1 MANLA
6 IYKDN
11 YIESTAISNYF
22 IDNYMKDAND
32 AQLKVYLYLVR
43 MVHANMAF
51 GVSDIADKFNHTEKD
66 ILRALRYWEKQN
78 LLSLEFDPGKNLT
91 AIHLRGLGSGMNC
104 GITTAGGNNMAGN
117 SALPAGGAIAGAS
130 AASAGNGTAA
140 NATAAGSPAGG
151 SHPVAAG
158 NDALSN
164 PMAMGGETLGNPMAM
179 GNDALGNPMAIDSS
193 TLGNPMTIGSETLG
207 NPAAAEGGNT
217 VTFCQ
222 QRQLSLADIE
232 PAREQMTVPGGAG
245 WETALEEPDPYAKP
259 AYSADQLRSFK
270 EQENTAQLLFVAQVY
285 VGRTLTAS
293 DMKTILYLSDV
304 LRFSDDL
311 IDYLIQY
318 CVDRGKKDF
327 RYMEKV
333 AVSWAQQGITTPKQ
347 AQKAALKYDKS
358 VYAIMNELGKSS
370 APTNKELEYINRW
383 TREYGFTPDII
394 FEACERT
401 VMAVDKHRFEY
412 AEGILSSWR
421 KENVRHK
428 ADIKRVDEQHQKQKS
443 AAANTAPRNSAAVSN
458 KFNQFKQNTYNFEE
472 LEKELLSN

>member
-6 IYKDN
+6 IYKDD
-11 YIESTAISNYF
+11 YIEFTAISNYF

-78 LLSLEFDPGKNLT
+78 LLSLEFDAGKNLT

-104 GITTAGGNNMAGN
+104 GIEAAGGNGTAGN
-117 SALPAGGAIAGAS
+117 SALPTGGAIAGAS
-130 AASAGNGTAA
+130 AASADNGTAA
-140 NATAAGSPAGG
+140 NATATG
-151 SHPVAAG
+151 SHGGGDNPVAA
-158 NDALSN
+158 DIAI
-164 PMAMGGETLGNPMAM
+164 GNPMAM
-179 GNDALGNPMAIDSS
+179 GDDALSNPITMGGDALGNPLTM
-193 TLGNPMTIGSETLG
+193 GSDTLG
-207 NPAAAEGGNT
+207 NPAAAEGGNA

-222 QRQLSLADIE
+222 QRQLSLTDAKSAME
-232 PAREQMTVPGGAG
+232 HMTGSSPGGAG
-245 WETALEEPDPYAKP
+245 WEAALEEPDPYAKP

>member
-104 GITTAGGNNMAGN
+104 GIEAAGGNGTAGN
-117 SALPAGGAIAGAS
+117 SALPTGGAIAGAS
-130 AASAGNGTAA
+130 AASADNGTAA
-140 NATAAGSPAGG
+140 NATATG
-151 SHPVAAG
+151 SHGGGNNPVAA
-158 NDALSN
+158 DIAI
-164 PMAMGGETLGNPMAM
+164 GNPMAM
-179 GNDALGNPMAIDSS
+179 GDDALSNPITMGGDALGNPLTM
-193 TLGNPMTIGSETLG
+193 GSDTLG
-207 NPAAAEGGNT
+207 NPAAAEGGNA

-222 QRQLSLADIE
+222 QRQLSLTDAKSAME
-232 PAREQMTVPGGAG
+232 HMTGSSPGGAG
-245 WETALEEPDPYAKP
+245 WEAALEEPDPYAKP

>member
-6 IYKDN
+6 IYKDD
-11 YIESTAISNYF
+11 YIEFTAISNYF

-78 LLSLEFDPGKNLT
+78 LLSLEFDSGKNLT

-117 SALPAGGAIAGAS
+117 SALPAGDAIAGAS

-140 NATAAGSPAGG
+140 NATATG
-151 SHPVAAG
+151 SHGGGNNPVAA
-158 NDALSN
+158 DIAI
-164 PMAMGGETLGNPMAM
+164 GNPMAM
-179 GNDALGNPMAIDSS
+179 GDDALSNPITMGVDALGNPLTM
-193 TLGNPMTIGSETLG
+193 GSDTLG
-207 NPAAAEGGNT
+207 NPAAAEGGNA

-222 QRQLSLADIE
+222 QRQLSLTDAKSAME
-232 PAREQMTVPGGAG
+232 HMTGSSPGGAG
-245 WETALEEPDPYAKP
+245 WEAALEEPDPYAKP

>member
-1 MANLA
+1 
-6 IYKDN
+6 
-11 YIESTAISNYF
+11 
-22 IDNYMKDAND
+22 MKDAND

-78 LLSLEFDPGKNLT
+78 LLSLEFDAGKNLT

-104 GITTAGGNNMAGN
+104 GIEAAGGNGTAGN
-117 SALPAGGAIAGAS
+117 SALPTGGAIAGAS
-130 AASAGNGTAA
+130 AASADNGTAA
-140 NATAAGSPAGG
+140 NATATG
-151 SHPVAAG
+151 SHGGGNNPVAA
-158 NDALSN
+158 DIAI
-164 PMAMGGETLGNPMAM
+164 GNPMAM
-179 GNDALGNPMAIDSS
+179 GDDALSNPITMGGDALGNPLTM
-193 TLGNPMTIGSETLG
+193 GSDTLG
-207 NPAAAEGGNT
+207 NPAAAEGGNA

-222 QRQLSLADIE
+222 QRQLSLTDAKSAME
-232 PAREQMTVPGGAG
+232 HMTGSSPGGAG
-245 WETALEEPDPYAKP
+245 WEAALEEPDPYAKP

>member
-104 GITTAGGNNMAGN
+104 GIEAAGGNGTAGN
-117 SALPAGGAIAGAS
+117 SALPTGGAIAG
-130 AASAGNGTAA
+130 ASAGNGTAA
-140 NATAAGSPAGG
+140 NATAAESRAGG

-164 PMAMGGETLGNPMAM
+164 PMAMGG
-179 GNDALGNPMAIDSS
+179 DALGNPMVMGGDA
-193 TLGNPMTIGSETLG
+193 LGNPMVMGGDALG

-222 QRQLSLADIE
+222 QGQLSLADTE
-232 PAREQMTVPGGAG
+232 PARERMTVPGRGGAG
-245 WETALEEPDPYAKP
+245 WEAALEESDPYAKP

>member
-1 MANLA
+1 MPSS
-6 IYKDN
+6 K
-11 YIESTAISNYF
+11 STF
-22 IDNYMKDAND
+22 IWYGWSMPTWR
-32 AQLKVYLYLVR
+32 LVSR
-43 MVHANMAF
+43 TLRIN
-51 GVSDIADKFNHTEKD
+51 SIIRKKD

-78 LLSLEFDPGKNLT
+78 LLSLEFDAGKNLT

-104 GITTAGGNNMAGN
+104 GIEAAGGNGTAGN
-117 SALPAGGAIAGAS
+117 SALPTGGAIAGAS
-130 AASAGNGTAA
+130 AASADNGTAA
-140 NATAAGSPAGG
+140 NATATG
-151 SHPVAAG
+151 SHGGGNNPVAA
-158 NDALSN
+158 DIAI
-164 PMAMGGETLGNPMAM
+164 GNPMAM
-179 GNDALGNPMAIDSS
+179 GDDALSNPITMGGDALGNPLTM
-193 TLGNPMTIGSETLG
+193 GSDTLG
-207 NPAAAEGGNT
+207 NPAAAEGGNA

-222 QRQLSLADIE
+222 QRQLSLTDAKSAME
-232 PAREQMTVPGGAG
+232 HMTGSSPGGAG
-245 WETALEEPDPYAKP
+245 WEAALEEPDPYAKP

>member
-104 GITTAGGNNMAGN
+104 GIEAAGGNGTAGN
-117 SALPAGGAIAGAS
+117 SALPTGGAIAGAS
-130 AASAGNGTAA
+130 AASADNGTAA
-140 NATAAGSPAGG
+140 NATATG
-151 SHPVAAG
+151 SHGGGNNPVAA
-158 NDALSN
+158 DIAISN
-164 PMAMGGETLGNPMAM
+164 PMAMGDDALSNPITM
-179 GNDALGNPMAIDSS
+179 GGDALGNPLTM
-193 TLGNPMTIGSETLG
+193 GSDTLG
-207 NPAAAEGGNT
+207 NPAAAEGGNA

-222 QRQLSLADIE
+222 QRQLSLTDAKSAME
-232 PAREQMTVPGGAG
+232 HMTGSSPGGAG
-245 WETALEEPDPYAKP
+245 WEAALEEPDPYAKP

>member
-1 MANLA
+1 
-6 IYKDN
+6 
-11 YIESTAISNYF
+11 
-22 IDNYMKDAND
+22 
-32 AQLKVYLYLVR
+32 
-43 MVHANMAF
+43 
-51 GVSDIADKFNHTEKD
+51 
-66 ILRALRYWEKQN
+66 
-78 LLSLEFDPGKNLT
+78 
-91 AIHLRGLGSGMNC
+91 
-104 GITTAGGNNMAGN
+104 MAGN
-117 SALPAGGAIAGAS
+117 SAGAAGSVMADASVRAAGGVMTDASVGAAASVIAGTSIGAAGSVMAGAS
-130 AASAGNGTAA
+130 VG
-140 NATAAGSPAGG
+140 AAGSVMADASVGAAASRVAGVPATAEG
-151 SHPVAAG
+151 SDNTVVFYQQKQPSLPDPG
-158 NDALSN
+158 
-164 PMAMGGETLGNPMAM
+164 
-179 GNDALGNPMAIDSS
+179 
-193 TLGNPMTIGSETLG
+193 
-207 NPAAAEGGNT
+207 PAAAVSG
-217 VTFCQ
+217 
-222 QRQLSLADIE
+222 SA
-232 PAREQMTVPGGAG
+232 GAG
-245 WETALEEPDPYAKP
+245 WVADLEPEPDPYAKP
-259 AYSADQLRSFK
+259 AYSADQLRNFK
-270 EQENTAQLLFVAQVY
+270 EQESTAQLLFVAQVY

-370 APTNKELEYINRW
+370 APTTKELEYINRW
-383 TREYGFTPDII
+383 TREYGFSPDII

-421 KENVRHK
+421 KENVHHK
-428 ADIKRVDEQHQKQKS
+428 ADIKRVDEQHQKQK
-443 AAANTAPRNSAAVSN
+443 NTAPNTAARNTAAVSN